1 MDKEKLL
8 ADLQE
13 EFRGTQVEKVLLAY
27 ANVTPMWETAV
38 VPQETVIKEMGELL
52 AEATAK
58 EGRLTSENTLLKR
71 RLVNYP
77 TEIITSRL

>member
-27 ANVTPMWETAV
+27 ADLTPMWETAAI
-38 VPQETVIKEMGELL
+38 PQETVIKEMGELL

-58 EGRLTSENTLLKR
+58 EGRLASENATLRR
-71 RLVNYP
+71 RLAKAV
-77 TEIITSRL
+77 

>member
-1 MDKEKLL
+1 MDNEKLL

-27 ANVTPMWETAV
+27 VGVTPMWETAA

-52 AEATAK
+52 AEAAAK
-58 EGRLTSENTLLKR
+58 EGKLASENATLRR
-71 RLVNYP
+71 RLAKAV
-77 TEIITSRL
+77 